1 MFEKEF
7 FNSVANLENQKRALK
22 SPSTDDNKFYE
33 QLGFTEE
40 EVRLIADM
48 ELYEINNSK
57 SLRNYSSRR
66 FNLENNIMTA
76 EQVKL
81 EIKQFKLNK
90 EGVNE

>member
-7 FNSVANLENQKRALK
+7 FNSVAILENQKRALK

-33 QLGFTEE
+33 QLGFNKE

-48 ELYEINNSK
+48 ELYEISNSK
-57 SLRNYSSRR
+57 CLKNYSSRR
-66 FNLENNIMTA
+66 FSLENNIMTT